1 MALGPERITN
11 GGFDDGTGWSL
22 GAGWS
27 ISGGKAVFVSPSPDP
42 VGTMVQ
48 NNVVSPDKTY
58 RVTFTLSD
66 IENIGAGVILFAIPS
81 GESGTL
87 RTANGT
93 YTQDISVT
101 RGTNFSFIGDAIPGG
116 GTFKIDD
123 VSVREVLPGGF
134 ILTPDMLEAMGFY
147 EEE

>member
-11 GGFDDGTGWSL
+11 GGFDDGTGWNL
-22 GAGWS
+22 GEGWS
-27 ISGGKAVFVSPSPDP
+27 IEGDKAVFVSPAPGP
-42 VGTMVQ
+42 VGTIVQ
-48 NNVVSPDKTY
+48 SGVVAVGKTY

-66 IENIGAGVILFAIPS
+66 VENIGDGVILFAIPS

-134 ILTPDMLEAMGFY
+134 ILTPDMMADLGLS
-147 EEE
+147 EE